1 MFICDI
7 SIWDKYG
14 KLLLDERLLP
24 CGVDWREMVIILVI
38 ERIPGVP
45 QTRLTPFLQTD
56 KGNVT
61 KIIQTLE
68 AKDMIFRTQDPS
80 DHRSKLCHHT
90 EQGLALVPELHRVM
104 EAWTAE
110 CFAGIEQDD
119 LQVFQ
124 RVGEQLTE
132 NMIKRIRRSQ

>member
-7 SIWDKYG
+7 SIWDRYG

-24 CGVDWREMVIILVI
+24 CNVDWREMVIILAI
-38 ERIPGVP
+38 ERIPGVT

-56 KGNVT
+56 KANVT

-68 AKDMIFRTQDPS
+68 AKGLIFRTQDPS
-80 DHRSKLCHHT
+80 DHRNKLCHHT
-90 EQGLALVPELHRVM
+90 DQGRALLPELHRLM
-104 EAWTAE
+104 ADWTAE
-110 CFAGIEQDD
+110 CFADIEHDD

-124 RVGEQLTE
+124 QVSHQLTE
-132 NMIKRIRRSQ
+132 NMIKRIRRTE